1 MNTDQTAPALQGRSD
16 GPESG
21 NAQKRPAGQY
31 HRHIAPEQPL
41 FSLQPGALLRYVD
54 LMLLYA
60 RKNIVVTYRQTVLG
74 SLWLVISPLASSLI
88 QMFVFGYLAGFRTG
102 GAPKIVFYLFSNTA
116 WGLYSAVVNSDTY
129 IFMGNTGLFG
139 KVSFPRMAISY
150 ANMLS
155 TTLITGIQFVISWV
169 FLLFFL
175 FRGEIR
181 LSPLLP
187 LSLIPILQLLL
198 LGQGMGLIYAS
209 LTVRYRDLSRI
220 FPLATRFLMYISPVV
235 YPLSQLAGTRFDRLI
250 LLNPLCPAFEFF
262 RAAIW
267 CDPFPPAWS
276 MVLSLFVTIAVNLC
290 GILVFKRTARTF
302 IDYI

>member
-1 MNTDQTAPALQGRSD
+1 MNS
-16 GPESG
+16 E
-21 NAQKRPAGQY
+21 QY
-31 HRHIAPEQPL
+31 HRHITPEQPL
-41 FSLQPGALLRYVD
+41 FSLRPGSLLRYLD
-54 LMLLYA
+54 LMLFYA
-60 RKNIVVTYRQTVLG
+60 RRNIVVTYRQTVLG
-74 SLWLVISPLASSLI
+74 ALWLVISPLASSLI

-116 WGLYSAVVNSDTY
+116 WGLYSAVVNSDTD
-129 IFMGNTGLFG
+129 IFMGNAGLFG

-155 TTLITGIQFVISWV
+155 TVLITGIQFAISGL

-187 LSLIPILQLLL
+187 LALLPLVQLLL

-209 LTVRYRDLSRI
+209 LTVRYRDLGRV

-235 YPLSQLAGTRFDRLI
+235 YPLSQLAGTRFEKLI
-250 LLNPLCPAFEFF
+250 LLNPLCPVFEFF

-276 MVLSLFVTIAVNLC
+276 VILSLLVTAAVNFF
-290 GILVFKRTARTF
+290 GIVVFKRTARTF